1 MTGRELIVYILENKL
16 EDEPVFKDGKFIG
29 FITAIEAAEK
39 MGVGTPTVYT
49 LLARKQLDG
58 IVVTG
63 NNIFIPANFESPL
76 NKNTGER
83 SN

>member
-1 MTGRELIVYILENKL
+1 MTGRDLIIYILENGL

-39 MGVGTPTVYT
+39 MGVGTATIYT
-49 LLARKQLDG
+49 MLARKQLDG
-58 IVVTG
+58 IVVVG
-63 NNIFIPANFESPL
+63 NPIYIPANFKSPL
-76 NKNTGER
+76 NISEG